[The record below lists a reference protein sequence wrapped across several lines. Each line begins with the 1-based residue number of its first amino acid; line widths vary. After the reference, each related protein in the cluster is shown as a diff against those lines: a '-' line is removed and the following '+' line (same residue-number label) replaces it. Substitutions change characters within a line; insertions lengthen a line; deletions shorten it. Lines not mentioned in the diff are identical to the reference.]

1 MLTGATGLSWQ
12 DLPAGWHRVTSW
24 PYVGKGPL
32 TASPWRPALE
42 AQPHGTSN
50 SNNTVGGGGRSDN
63 GEARCPTS
71 SPPRKRSQKNQR
83 NQLTRAVSDVG
94 AGLLVADTVL
104 PLLLAPSVAHV
115 SAGRVPPG
123 EQPMQ
128 D

>member
-1 MLTGATGLSWQ
+1 MIAPT
-12 DLPAGWHRVTSW
+12 
-24 PYVGKGPL
+24 VGKGPL

-50 SNNTVGGGGRSDN
+50 SNSTVGSGGRSDN
-63 GEARCPTS
+63 GEARRPPS
-71 SPPRKRSQKNQR
+71 SPPRKRSQRNQR
-83 NQLTRAVSDVG
+83 NQLTWAVSDVG
-94 AGLLVADTVL
+94 AGLLVAATVL

-115 SAGRVPPG
+115 SAGWVPPG